1 MTSKIDFLYT
11 NQIWTLNDPPE
22 GIKLIGCKWIYK
34 RKTNMDCNVQIYK
47 IKLDAKCY
55 KQRQGVN
62 FG

>member
-47 IKLDAKCY
+47 IKLDAKLIC
-55 KQRQGVN
+55 
-62 FG
+62 